1 VYSLCHIDALLP
13 EKAKPRLEQ
22 FLGLTVGANA
32 ADLLISFKVISSLSE
47 NISLA
52 SIAWQAYYSVLVLP
66 D

>member
-1 VYSLCHIDALLP
+1 MCSLCHIAALLP
-13 EKAKPRLEQ
+13 EAAKPRLEQ
-22 FLGLTVGANA
+22 FLGLTVIANA
-32 ADLLISFKVISSLSE
+32 TDLLIAFKVISSLSE